1 MKILFL
7 SQLVP
12 YPIDAGP
19 KARSYHVLQYLAEAG
34 HDVTLAAFRR
44 QNDKEEAIKHL
55 DQFCSAVHTV
65 LLRRSRFQ
73 NVFSLIT
80 SQINGTPFLIQRD
93 DVAEMHNLSQGLF
106 AQQSFDAI
114 HADQL
119 WMAQYALAIK
129 SKFKPSKRPQLIL
142 DQHNAVFLIPQRLAS
157 GTNNPFK
164 RLVLN
169 LESKRLA
176 RYEVEVCNQ
185 FDHVVWVTKEDQA
198 AVYQQATRSE
208 SPYTN
213 DLVIPICVDPQE
225 KLISTY
231 GKKTCRI
238 TFLGGLHWPPNA
250 QGVSWFA
257 EKVFPEVRSSIPD
270 AILTV
275 IGKDPPT
282 GLIGEGI
289 EVTGYVQDL
298 QPMLVETA
306 VFIVPLLAGGGM
318 RVKILDAWNWG
329 IPIISTTIGAEGVK
343 AVHEE
348 NMLIADTPEALSQA
362 TIRLFKEPELAK
374 KLIQNGRATL
384 ETTYNWKTIYHAWD
398 KIYPNG

>member
-142 DQHNAVFLIPQRLAS
+142 DQHNAVFLIPQRLA
-157 GTNNPFK
+157 
-164 RLVLN
+164 
-169 LESKRLA
+169 
-176 RYEVEVCNQ
+176 
-185 FDHVVWVTKEDQA
+185 
-198 AVYQQATRSE
+198 
-208 SPYTN
+208 
-213 DLVIPICVDPQE
+213 
-225 KLISTY
+225 
-231 GKKTCRI
+231 
-238 TFLGGLHWPPNA
+238 
-250 QGVSWFA
+250 
-257 EKVFPEVRSSIPD
+257 
-270 AILTV
+270 
-275 IGKDPPT
+275 
-282 GLIGEGI
+282 
-289 EVTGYVQDL
+289 
-298 QPMLVETA
+298 
-306 VFIVPLLAGGGM
+306 
-318 RVKILDAWNWG
+318 
-329 IPIISTTIGAEGVK
+329 
-343 AVHEE
+343 
-348 NMLIADTPEALSQA
+348 
-362 TIRLFKEPELAK
+362 
-374 KLIQNGRATL
+374 
-384 ETTYNWKTIYHAWD
+384 
-398 KIYPNG
+398 